1 MIDYLICK
9 FEYGICVNVI
19 NYSHL
24 TGYYN
29 NITIM
34 SNNRDIKWAV
44 WRLKSPTSWL
54 FVQQFVQNP
63 YIMHIHQGCFAVTVA
78 TISIANDETH
88 RYV

>member
-9 FEYGICVNVI
+9 FEFGICVNVI

-44 WRLKSPTSWL
+44 WRL
-54 FVQQFVQNP
+54 
-63 YIMHIHQGCFAVTVA
+63 
-78 TISIANDETH
+78 
-88 RYV
+88 